1 MMNVDEGVKVAKIAK
16 VREKIEDAE
25 VSETPDVKPEDYEK
39 EESDTD
45 IDDEEVMTE
54 EEITEEDNGDNTE
67 E

>member
-1 MMNVDEGVKVAKIAK
+1 MENIRSADKAGQEIRKEVQRELEG
-16 VREKIEDAE
+16 RL
-25 VSETPDVKPEDYEK
+25 
-39 EESDTD
+39 D